1 MASQTSSRRVTAAD
15 IARSLGVSRATVGF
29 VLNET
34 PGQTISAATTERVL
48 AEARRLGYRPHIAA
62 RALASG
68 RSNIVLLVLPD
79 WPIEYSLRENIDEA
93 THALDE
99 HGYALIT
106 YTPHDGTK
114 ARPLWET
121 LQPDVVMGLLP
132 FSDALVRSMRDA
144 GVERIVPDPDEVT
157 DVRYNEGGPRL
168 QVEHLRDLGHQRLG
182 FARPSDPRLF
192 ELADAR
198 EEAAAAAATAL
209 GLEVPAT
216 LELTPAASED
226 DPPISKWMNAGITG
240 VVAFNDDVAAAIIGA
255 ATRAGI
261 AVPHDLSV
269 VGHDDTPMSLLFEP
283 RITSVRIDST
293 GLGHYLAALA
303 IHAMD
308 QTPTPDWEQ
317 TSAVTLIPRASTSA
331 RPTHSE

>member
-1 MASQTSSRRVTAAD
+1 MTAAD

-68 RSNIVLLVLPD
+68 RSHIVLLVLPD

-99 HGYALIT
+99 HGYTLIT
-106 YTPHDGTK
+106 YTPHEGSR

-121 LQPDVVMGLLP
+121 MQPDVVLGLLP
-132 FSDALVRSMRDA
+132 FSDPLVKSMRNA
-144 GVERIVPDPDEVT
+144 GVERIVPDPDEVSE
-157 DVRYNEGGPRL
+157 VRYNEGGPRL
-168 QVEHLRDLGHQRLG
+168 QVEHLHDLGHRRLG

-198 EEAAAAAATAL
+198 EEAAAAAAIAL
-209 GLEVPAT
+209 GLEVPVTLAT
-216 LELTPAASED
+216 APASAEADPSVSEW
-226 DPPISKWMNAGITG
+226 IATGITG
-240 VVAFNDDVAAAIIGA
+240 VVAFNDDVATAIIGA
-255 ATRAGI
+255 ASRAGI
-261 AVPHDLSV
+261 AVPWQLSV
-269 VGHDDTPMSLLFEP
+269 IGHDDTPMSLMVEP
-283 RITSVRIDST
+283 RISSVRIDST

-317 TSAVTLIPRASTSA
+317 TSAVTLIPRASTSE
-331 RPTHSE
+331 RPTPHG